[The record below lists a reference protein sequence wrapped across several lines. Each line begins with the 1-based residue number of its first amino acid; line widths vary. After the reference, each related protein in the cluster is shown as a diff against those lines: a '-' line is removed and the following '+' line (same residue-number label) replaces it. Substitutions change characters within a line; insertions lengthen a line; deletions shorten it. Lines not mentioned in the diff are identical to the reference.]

1 MQKQSPEVFYKK
13 AVVEKLAIFTER
25 HLCWGPF
32 LIKNIAK
39 SLRAAILKSI
49 C

>member
-1 MQKQSPEVFYKK
+1 MQKQSLEVFYKK

-25 HLCWGPF
+25 HLCWSPF

-39 SLRAAILKSI
+39 SLRAAVFKST